1 MLIRWRRHQREALDA
16 IAAHDGDRHWV
27 VLPPGGGK
35 TLLGVAT
42 AERWGRP
49 VVAFGPNAAIAMQW
63 GREWERLTGEPAS
76 SDRSL
81 GARFTA
87 LTYQSLAVFDGEA
100 DGGPPRSRLH
110 PNGEALIHR
119 LHDAGP
125 ITVILDECHHLLQAW
140 GQLLDDVLA
149 ELDDAVVL
157 ALTATPPELLTPTE
171 NGLVDRLFGP
181 VTYQATIPALVAEG
195 DLVPFAELA
204 WFTTP
209 TAREQEWLAAHARRA
224 AELISELTRP
234 GAASTPLLTWAALL
248 PIADLGEGLADAVVR
263 LALAGHLAMPDEA
276 HVTERHRR
284 PPDLADWL
292 LVAEG
297 WLDALERDGDDA
309 DRATAARLTGLPPTV
324 GYRRG
329 RNGIRPGQD
338 LVDRVLAR
346 SSAKA
351 RAAVEIAAHHLADDP
366 DSRVLV
372 LTEHATATALPADL
386 DGVLNPASGSAHW
399 VHAALRADER
409 TAWGRPT
416 VVTGADDRGFIAEA
430 TRALG
435 AGEIR
440 VLVGTRALLGEG
452 WDCPQVTT
460 VVDLTTATTST
471 AIVQT
476 RGRALR
482 TDPGRPGKV
491 AVNWTVTSVADA
503 PRGDADYLRLVAKH
517 AGWFAV
523 DGEGEIVDG
532 VAHLDASLSPA
543 APPPTD
549 RLSELNARAQLRAGE
564 LDAVRAAWG
573 RVDPDLAAP
582 AATLRLRGERLPAVA
597 TPAPSAPS
605 PVTTLGVPSALFA
618 GSLLAMP
625 VLPEFGWIALVVA
638 ATVGLW
644 FWLDRRR
651 GQAEALM
658 GEPSLTRYA
667 SAVADALRSAGHS
680 PVGADAIAV
689 DVTLDGEARVRLER
703 VPEATSQL
711 FAEALA
717 ELLGPIERPRYL
729 VSRPSWA
736 PRSATILD
744 GVRAPRPDREVWHP
758 VPAVFGAS
766 RPAADAFLACWHE
779 HVGPGRAVF
788 SGTPEGSGLVR
799 ALRWSSPL
807 GDAAGLSIVQRRS
820 WSRAKEDPDPREE
833 PGP

>member
-1 MLIRWRRHQREALDA
+1 MLIRWRRHQREGLEA

-35 TLLGVAT
+35 TLLGVAA

-81 GARFTA
+81 DARFTA

-110 PNGEALIHR
+110 PNGEALIRR

-149 ELDDAVVL
+149 ELDDAIVL

-171 NGLVDRLFGP
+171 SGLVDRLFGP
-181 VTYQATIPALVAEG
+181 ITYQATIPALVAEG

-234 GAASTPLLTWAALL
+234 GIAPTPLLTWAGLL
-248 PIADLGEGLADAVVR
+248 PLADVGEELADAVVR
-263 LALAGHLAMPDEA
+263 LSLAGHLEIPDGA

-292 LVAEG
+292 AVAEG

-309 DRATAARLTGLPPTV
+309 DRATVARLTALLPTV

-329 RNGIRPGQD
+329 RTGIRPGQD
-338 LVDRVLAR
+338 LVDRILAR

-351 RAAVEIAAHHLADDP
+351 QAAVEIAAHHLADDANA
-366 DSRVLV
+366 RVLV
-372 LTEHATATALPADL
+372 LTEHATATALPVDL
-386 DGVLNPASGSAHW
+386 DGVLDPASGSAHW
-399 VHAALRADER
+399 VHAALMADDR
-409 TAWGRPT
+409 TASARPT
-416 VVTGADDRGFIAEA
+416 VVTGADDRPFIADA

-482 TDPGRPGKV
+482 TDPTRLDKV
-491 AVNWTVTSVADA
+491 AVNWTVTSIA
-503 PRGDADYLRLVAKH
+503 PALEANGDYRRLVAKH
-517 AGWFAV
+517 EGWFAV
-523 DGEGEIVDG
+523 DGEGEVVDG
-532 VAHLDASLSPA
+532 VAHLDASLSPVS
-543 APPPTD
+543 APPID
-549 RLSELNARAQLRAGE
+549 RLAELNARAVVRAGD
-564 LDAVRAAWG
+564 LDAVREAWA
-573 RVDPDLAAP
+573 RVDPDRVEP

-597 TPAPSAPS
+597 TPAPSVLS
-605 PVTTLGVPSALFA
+605 PVTTLGIPSALFA
-618 GSLLAMP
+618 GSLLAMQ
-625 VLPEFGWIALVVA
+625 VLPEFGWVTLAIAA
-638 ATVGLW
+638 MVGLW
-644 FWLDRRR
+644 FWLDRQRR
-651 GQAEALM
+651 YADARSA
-658 GEPSLTRYA
+658 EPSLARYA
-667 SAVADALRSAGHS
+667 GAVADALKAAGHS
-680 PVGADAIAV
+680 PVGAEAIAV
-689 DVTLDGEARVRLER
+689 DLTLDGEARVRLDG
-703 VPEATSQL
+703 VPEPISGL

-717 ELLGPIERPRYL
+717 DVLGPIERPRYL
-729 VSRPSWA
+729 VSRPAWN
-736 PRSATILD
+736 REATLLD
-744 GVRAPRPDREVWHP
+744 GVLTRKPDREVWHQ
-758 VPAVFGAS
+758 VPAVFGTSRAS
-766 RPAADAFLACWHE
+766 ADLFLAQWRD
-779 HVGPGRAVF
+779 HVGPGRTVYA
-788 SGTPEGSGLVR
+788 GTPEGAGLVR

-807 GDAAGLSIVQRRS
+807 GDAAGLSIVRRRS
-820 WSRAKEDPDPREE
+820 WSRTVADA
-833 PGP
+833 GSTLG

>member
-1 MLIRWRRHQREALDA
+1 MTHEIRWRRHQREALDA
-16 IAAHDGDRHWV
+16 IAAHDDRHWV

-35 TLLGVAT
+35 TLLGVAA

-63 GREWERLTGEPAS
+63 GREWERLTGEAAS

-110 PNGEALIHR
+110 PNGEALIRR

-125 ITVILDECHHLLQAW
+125 LTVILDECHHLLQAW
-140 GQLLDDVLA
+140 GQLLDEVLA

-171 NGLVDRLFGP
+171 ADLVNRLFGP

-195 DLVPFAELA
+195 DLVPFAELS

-234 GAASTPLLTWAALL
+234 GTASTPLLTWAALL
-248 PIADLGEGLADAVVR
+248 PLADIGEAVADAVVR
-263 LALAGHLAMPDEA
+263 LALHGRLEMPDGA
-276 HVTERHRR
+276 HVAERHRR

-292 LVAEG
+292 AVADG

-309 DRATAARLTGLPPTV
+309 DRATAARLTRLLPTV

-329 RNGIRPGQD
+329 RTGIRPGQD
-338 LVDRVLAR
+338 LVDRILAR

-351 RAAVEIAAHHLADDP
+351 QAAVEIAAHHLADDP
-366 DSRVLV
+366 DARLLI
-372 LTEHATATALPADL
+372 LTEHAVATALPADL
-386 DGVLNPASGSAHW
+386 DGVLDPASGSAHW

-409 TAWGRPT
+409 VAWACPT
-416 VVTGADDRGFIAEA
+416 VVTGANDRAFIAEA
-430 TRALG
+430 TRALA

-452 WDCPQVTT
+452 WDCPQVTC

-482 TDPGRPGKV
+482 TDPARPEKV
-491 AVNWTVTSVADA
+491 AVNWTVTSVADG
-503 PRGDADYLRLVAKH
+503 PRGNADYLRLVAKH

-523 DGEGEIVDG
+523 DGEGEVVDG
-532 VAHLDASLSPA
+532 VAHLDARLSPG
-543 APPPTD
+543 APPPVTE
-549 RLSELNARAQLRAGE
+549 LAGLNARALIRSSD
-564 LDAVRAAWG
+564 LDAVREAWS
-573 RVDPDLAAP
+573 RVDPRRIEP
-582 AATLRLRGERLPAVA
+582 AATLRLRGERLPAAV
-597 TPAPSAPS
+597 TPAPSVLS
-605 PVTTLGVPSALFA
+605 PVTTLGIPSALFA
-618 GSLLAMP
+618 GSLLAMQ
-625 VLPEFGWIALVVA
+625 VLPELGWIVLIVA
-638 ATVGLW
+638 AVVGGW
-644 FWLDRRR
+644 FWLDRQRAYAETRR
-651 GQAEALM
+651 A
-658 GEPSLTRYA
+658 EPSLTRYA
-667 SAVADALRSAGHS
+667 SAVADALRADGRS
-680 PVGADAIAV
+680 PVGAEAIAI
-689 DVTLDGEARVRLER
+689 DVTLDGEARVRLDR
-703 VPEATSQL
+703 VSEVVSGL
-711 FAEALA
+711 FADALA
-717 ELLGPIERPRYL
+717 ELLEPIERPRYL
-729 VSRPSWA
+729 VSRPAWT
-736 PRSATILD
+736 PRPTTILD
-744 GVRAPRPDREVWHP
+744 GVRSPRPDREVWHQ
-758 VPAVFGAS
+758 VPTVFGSS
-766 RPAADAFLACWHE
+766 RAAADAFLSHWRE
-779 HVGPGRAVF
+779 HVGPGRAVYT
-788 SGTPEGSGLVR
+788 GTPEGAGLVR

-807 GDAAGLSIVQRRS
+807 GDAAGLSILRRRS
-820 WSRAKEDPDPREE
+820 LSRSPAP
-833 PGP
+833 